1 MSAIDNVRF
10 LPAAAAL
17 KMAEL
22 QQKLELA
29 TFAATKNAETCARQM
44 LELRKL
50 EDENRLLK
58 ENGYAAVIAEHATDF
73 LAALFE
79 ASHDVLVPVEVTLY
93 RCDLCG
99 TASRYSGGMCHERK
113 RHPFKSKER
122 IPFAEL
128 VGDLD
133 LMPAREQAELLL
145 RYAFG
150 EAKVTKCD
158 ECQERTS
165 ECVCPT

>member
-10 LPAAAAL
+10 LPLAGMNRI
-17 KMAEL
+17 KEL
-22 QQKLELA
+22 ELKLELA
-29 TFAATKNAETCARQM
+29 TKAATINAETICKQR
-44 LELRKL
+44 LELRTL
-50 EDENRLLK
+50 EEENRLLK
-58 ENGYAAVIAEHATDF
+58 ENGHAALLFEHATDY
-73 LAALFE
+73 LTALFE
-79 ASHDVLVPVEVTLY
+79 ASHNVLIPVEVTLY